1 MCFSDARFAY
11 GPFPPHHVPRQYL
24 ENYVATHEL
33 DENLVLSTTVED
45 VSRIPPS
52 ASASETGLN
61 RWKLTLRKHD
71 PLRRVDV
78 WWTEDFDALVIA
90 NGHYS
95 VPFVRIT
102 QPFRLDLYGRELIR
116 NRSHT

>member
-52 ASASETGLN
+52 ASASASESGLD

-95 VPFVRIT
+95 VPFVRTT
-102 QPFRLDLYGRELIR
+102 QHL
-116 NRSHT
+116 

>member
-1 MCFSDARFAY
+1 M
-11 GPFPPHHVPRQYL
+11 

-45 VSRIPPS
+45 VSRILPS
-52 ASASETGLN
+52 TMSGDGLD

-71 PLRRVDV
+71 ALRRVDV
-78 WWTEDFDALVIA
+78 WWVEEFDALVIA

-95 VPFVRIT
+95 VPYV
-102 QPFRLDLYGRELIR
+102 
-116 NRSHT
+116 SC

>member
-52 ASASETGLN
+52 ASASETGLD

-95 VPFVRIT
+95 VPFVRTT
-102 QPFRLDLYGRELIR
+102 QPLRMDLYGCELTR
-116 NRSHT
+116 NRSHM

>member
-1 MCFSDARFAY
+1 M
-11 GPFPPHHVPRQYL
+11 

-45 VSRIPPS
+45 VSQIAPS
-52 ASASETGLN
+52 ASGSGLD
-61 RWKLTLRKHD
+61 RWKLTVRKHD
-71 PLRRVDV
+71 ALRRVDV

-95 VPFVRIT
+95 VPFVSYKSNT
-102 QPFRLDLYGRELIR
+102 SSCVYLGP
-116 NRSHT
+116 S